1 VSSRINYTNI
11 IKNQFNSKENLR
23 KKINKKENIYRN
35 NMNNTID
42 DESLINKRNINFD
55 FKLDIKE
62 LSLIV
67 TLIFLILIL
76 I

>member
-1 VSSRINYTNI
+1 
-11 IKNQFNSKENLR
+11 
-23 KKINKKENIYRN
+23 
-35 NMNNTID
+35 M
-42 DESLINKRNINFD
+42 NINFD